1 MATGRPFAPILLNI
15 LITSVCSDFM
25 EELQLQGGVSLRA
38 RLSSESGEVLL
49 AFVGKRK
56 LDIRPRKKSS
66 SIHVVRWESGETDE
80 NPAKLTRIRR
90 FWREARDADQKWI
103 IRNQISGTVTGN
115 PSIVIGFPK
124 NLSGMLDC
132 RLAIEK
138 TNHDWP
144 FVISFPE
151 TSLAMT
157 DC

>member
-1 MATGRPFAPILLNI
+1 MP
-15 LITSVCSDFM
+15 
-25 EELQLQGGVSLRA
+25 VSFRRA
-38 RLSSESGEVLL
+38 RLSRKSREVLL

-66 SIHVVRWESGETDE
+66 SIHKFRWESGETDE
-80 NPAKLTRIRR
+80 KPAIL
-90 FWREARDADQKWI
+90 ARSQRCNQKWI
-103 IRNQISGTVTGN
+103 IRNEMSRTVTGN
-115 PSIVIGFPK
+115 PSMLIGFPK

-138 TNHDWP
+138 SNHEWP
-144 FVISFPE
+144 FLIRFPE